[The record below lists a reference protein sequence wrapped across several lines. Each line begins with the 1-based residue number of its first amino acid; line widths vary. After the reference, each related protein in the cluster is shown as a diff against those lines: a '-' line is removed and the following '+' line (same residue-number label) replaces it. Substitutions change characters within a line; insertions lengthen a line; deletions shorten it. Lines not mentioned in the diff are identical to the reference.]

1 MRRSRPTVAASGEI
15 HLDSFLPFRLNRL
28 AGEVSRRLSTVY
40 SGRFGLDIP
49 EWRVLAT
56 LSSRG
61 SATAHEIVASTR
73 THKSTISRAVGT
85 LTERGLIERTG
96 SPNDGRELMLQLS
109 DGGLRLMRE
118 LVPLVLEAEQEILRA
133 LADDER
139 GQLLKAISAVEAA
152 LGLSDEES
160 ET

>member
-1 MRRSRPTVAASGEI
+1 MKRSSKNAAVDRDIRLET
-15 HLDSFLPFRLNRL
+15 FLPFRLNRL

-56 LSSRG
+56 LSGRG

-73 THKSTISRAVGT
+73 THKSTISRAVST

-96 SPNDGRELMLQLS
+96 SPSDGRELVLQLS
-109 DGGLRLMRE
+109 DSGQRMMRE
-118 LVPLVLEAEQEILRA
+118 LVPLVLDTEQEILGR
-133 LADDER
+133 LSIEER
-139 GQLLKAISAVEAA
+139 IQLLEAIAAAELA
-152 LGLSDEES
+152 LGIGNEES
-160 ET
+160 ST